1 MADLSKIYLYRMTH
15 IENIPHVLQNG
26 ITHVDSANKNPDFV
40 PIGDSSLISS
50 RNSFLMPNGR
60 LMGDYI
66 PFYFGPRMPMLYVIQ
81 FGRNGVSKT
90 EPSNVVYCVTSVS
103 QIIKRQLDFVFTD
116 GHAIAGLSSFYYPKS
131 VERIED
137 IIDRNAI
144 SSHYWKSE
152 NDLDLKRRMEAE
164 FLVLG
169 DIPASAI
176 IGYFIYNVEAKERM
190 IKFGIEEKQLEIR
203 PNYYF

>member
-1 MADLSKIYLYRMTH
+1 MSDLSKIYLYRMTH

-26 ITHVDSANKNPDFV
+26 ITHADSENKNPDFI

-50 RNSFLMPNGR
+50 RNSFLIPNGR

-81 FGRNGVSKT
+81 FGRNGVAKT
-90 EPSNVVYCVTSVS
+90 EPSKIVYCVTAVS
-103 QIIKRQLDFVFTD
+103 QIIKHQLDFVFTD
-116 GHAIAGLSSFYYPKS
+116 GHAIAGLSSFYYPKNI
-131 VERIED
+131 ERIED
-137 IIDRNAI
+137 IIDRVAI
-144 SSHYWKSE
+144 SSHYWKNE

-176 IGYFIYNVEAKERM
+176 IGYFIYNDEAKERM
-190 IKFGIEEKQLEIR
+190 LKFGIAEKQLAIR
-203 PNYYF
+203 RNYYF